1 MNDAWPAD
9 NELYAEMERAYALL
23 LDYEEAYIRLSRVFA
38 RIISEY
44 TADSDILL
52 VGSFAKTDYLLKK
65 KGADSKLKRSVNDMR
80 LRLTRKTEAQT
91 QGSFMMD
98 FRALCFFISLLTDTP
113 VPESLLRL
121 LPEQY
126 EKIRRTWLPEEYI
139 RVVVNSWDDEF
150 IHCTGELHG
159 EEISVRYTA
168 EGQSAEDGHSY
179 LASLLCDGVMLNL
192 IHPYV
197 ADDGTL
203 VPEFIILEPDFL
215 VDVSTI
221 VSCFDT
227 YADSPLLSLLKRLEP
242 FEITEH
248 ILLGNM
254 ASELLDNVLHDTMAG
269 ELSSAEQLSS
279 GAHLPSDKHL
289 GEAYKQ
295 VARQFFRRNAVGIL
309 NVQPAGDFH
318 TRAWQQFINI
328 RKAIL
333 YTLPRQV
340 NGYDAENV
348 ILEPTFFSEMLGL
361 QGRMDMLQTDMRV
374 LVEQKSGKGGF
385 RPGNNDSDTPVYTE
399 QHYMQ
404 MLLYMAIIRYNFK
417 QAYDANNHEL
427 YACLLYSKYPHPLVS
442 LGFAPR
448 LIFEALRMRNLY
460 VAQERLLS
468 QKNIL
473 EIMNITADSINSKGV
488 GGRLW
493 ECYQRPRIER
503 LLAPLQCATPL
514 ELAYFERFYRFVA
527 MEHRLSKMGNQTKE
541 NSGFASAWLSSV
553 DEKQQAGDILLDLH
567 LLPPTADADYVECVT
582 LGYDGDAGNFRKGDI
597 VVLYSY
603 ASGQTPDIRRT
614 MSFRATITEVEP
626 SAITLRLRNAQRNTK
641 VFRGTEDRRW
651 CLEHDFM
658 ESSFS
663 TVYKG
668 LYAFLLAPK
677 ERRDLL
683 LMQRQPEV
691 SRQVSLC
698 GDYGSFNE
706 LQQKIKNARNLF
718 FVIGPPGT
726 GKTSFG
732 MLNTLQEEL
741 REEGSRILIV
751 SYTNRSVDEI
761 CSKLYPHIPFLR
773 IGGEASSSQVYSE
786 NMLSTMIAGC
796 NSVANLRDGI
806 QKARVI
812 VGTTSAVFAH
822 LSIIGMNTFSLCIV
836 DEASQ
841 ILEPHL
847 LPLLTLSR
855 NGVACIRKFVMIG
868 DHKQLSAVVQQKK
881 KESLVE
887 DRLLNAIGLTDCR
900 NSLFERLLHRYRH
913 NPELCYMLTRQ
924 GRMHRDIA
932 HFPNVA
938 FYGGM
943 LTEVPLPHQL
953 GNAVSHRLR
962 FIDVLPYPDAPSDK
976 VNMAE
981 AEVIVKEL
989 CTIWEATKDVF
1000 CPEETVGVIVPYR
1013 NQISAIRT
1021 LLAERLGDP
1030 SHPLLQIT
1038 IDTVERYQGSQR
1050 QYIIYAFTVQRHYQ
1064 LRFLTETTFIEDGML
1079 IDRKLN
1085 VAMTRALEYLI
1096 LIGNSRLVSQCPL
1109 YHSLLRYIKD
1119 GSMPVCLA

>member
-1 MNDAWPAD
+1 MDDVWSAD
-9 NELYAEMERAYALL
+9 NEWYAEMERVYALL
-23 LDYEEAYIRLSRVFA
+23 PDYDEAYVRLGRVFA

-65 KGADSKLKRSVNDMR
+65 KEADSNLKRSVNDMR

-91 QGSFMMD
+91 QGSFVMD

-121 LPEQY
+121 LPKQH
-126 EKIRRTWLPEEYI
+126 EKARRIWHPEEYV
-139 RVVVNSWDDEF
+139 RVVVNSWDNEF

-159 EEISVRYTA
+159 EDIRVLYFA
-168 EGQSAEDGHSY
+168 DGQSGERDHSY
-179 LASLLCDGVMLNL
+179 LAPLLYEGAMLNL

-197 ADDGTL
+197 ADDGAL

-227 YADSPLLSLLKRLEP
+227 YADSPLLALLKRLEP
-242 FEITEH
+242 FETTEH

-254 ASELLDNVLHDTMAG
+254 ASELLDDVLHDTMAG
-269 ELSSAEQLSS
+269 KLSSEEQLY
-279 GAHLPSDKHL
+279 
-289 GEAYKQ
+289 EAYRQ
-295 VARQFFRRNAVGIL
+295 VAGKFFRRNAVGIL
-309 NVQPAGDFH
+309 NVQPTGDFH
-318 TRAWQQFINI
+318 TRAWQQFKNI
-328 RKAIL
+328 RTAIL
-333 YTLPRQV
+333 HTLPRQV

-361 QGRMDMLQTDMRV
+361 QGRMDMLQADMRV

-385 RPGNNDSDTPVYTE
+385 RPGNNDADTPVHTE

-404 MLLYMAIIRYNFK
+404 MLLYMAIIRYNFR
-417 QAYDANNHEL
+417 QTYDANNREL
-427 YACLLYSKYPHPLVS
+427 YACLLYSKYTHPLIS
-442 LGFAPR
+442 LGFAPQ
-448 LIFEALRMRNLY
+448 LLFEALRMRNLY
-460 VAQERLLS
+460 AAQERQLS
-468 QKNIL
+468 QKNIQ

-567 LLPPTADADYVECVT
+567 LLPPTADADYVEYVT
-582 LGYDGDAGNFRKGDI
+582 LGYDADAGNFRKGDI

-698 GDYGSFNE
+698 GDYGFFNE
-706 LQQKIKNARNLF
+706 LQQKIKNARDLF

-773 IGGEASSSQVYSE
+773 IGGEASSSQAYSE
-786 NMLSTMIAGC
+786 NMLSTMIARC

-812 VGTTSAVFAH
+812 VGTTSAVSAH

-913 NPELCYMLTRQ
+913 NPELCYMLTKQ

-953 GNAVSHRLR
+953 GNAVSPRLR

-1021 LLAERLGDP
+1021 LLAERLAAP

-1064 LRFLTETTFIEDGML
+1064 LRFLSETTFIEDGML

-1096 LIGNSRLVSQCPL
+1096 LIGNSRLISQCPL

-1119 GSMPVCLA
+1119 GTMPALVS